1 MEDNLTINSDS
12 ERSFGDL
19 EERETEDSTQD
30 EGSESEAEVEETEE
44 TSGETP
50 ETEPEESTGEPEY
63 TEKGTKL
70 DPNPKSALH
79 QQLANERKTRLQME
93 QVLGNPKM
101 LTRFMEQ
108 QYGIKIPQPKQE
120 ETPAQVD
127 APQFKKFTADDF
139 ENIGDVAEKL
149 NEIQETF
156 SQKTVGYEKKIEE
169 LNNTISG
176 LLQNGRNIQVA
187 NKMSDDVLIL
197 RSEKELDPKSPEFI
211 EGLESDI
218 ASLYHRLDFDESTGS
233 YKGQYSIADIGK
245 QIISAARKARAK
257 GSLQAQTVVKKKTEG
272 RVRTSQVVSDDQG
285 DETLAP
291 GDSIAK
297 GVAKMFR

>member
-1 MEDNLTINSDS
+1 MKKATILTLITLCIL
-12 ERSFGDL
+12 SFASCGKQ
-19 EERETEDSTQD
+19 ETTS
-30 EGSESEAEVEETEE
+30 GNESITATVESAQAETTVPEETE
-44 TSGETP
+44 T
-50 ETEPEESTGEPEY
+50 EESTGEPEY

-70 DPNPKSALH
+70 DSNPKSALH
-79 QQLANERKTRLQME
+79 QQLANEKRTRLQME
-93 QVLGNPKM
+93 QVLGNPQM
-101 LTRFMEQ
+101 LARFMEQ
-108 QYGIKIPQPKQE
+108 QYGIKVPEPKQE
-120 ETPAQVD
+120 ETSAQVD
-127 APQFKKFTADDF
+127 APQVKKFTADDF

-156 SQKTVGYEKKIEE
+156 GQKTAGYEKKIDE
-169 LNNTISG
+169 LNSTISG

-187 NKMSDDVLIL
+187 NKMSDDVSTL

-218 ASLYHRLDFDESTGS
+218 ASLYHQLDFDQTTGT
-233 YKGQYSIADIGK
+233 YKGQYSIAEIGK